1 MEYILENEVLKLK
14 VVSAGAEMKSLTRK
28 ADGQE
33 YLWKADPAFWGR
45 TAPVLFPL
53 VGKVVDDRYTENG
66 VEYQMSQHGFARDK
80 EFTCVSQT
88 EEEIQFSLC
97 QDEETKKVYPYDFEL
112 VVAYKLSGN
121 DVEVTW
127 TVKNPTTDTI
137 YYSLGGHPAFA
148 CPLKDGESQ
157 TAYSFALE
165 TDKDAVVC
173 TKFVDGYVTGE
184 TKEVALQNKVLP
196 IDAHLF
202 DEDALVIE
210 NNQVHKVSLLD
221 ANKEAY
227 LTVSYD
233 APVVGLWSPP
243 KKNAP
248 FVCIEPWYG
257 RCDRADFKGEWKER
271 EWGNALNANEEK
283 SGGYVITIK

>member
-221 ANKEAY
+221 ANKEEY

>member
-66 VEYQMSQHGFARDK
+66 VEYQMGQHGFARDK

-221 ANKEAY
+221 ANKEEY

>member
-1 MEYILENEVLKLK
+1 MEYILENDVLKLK

-53 VGKVVDDRYTENG
+53 VGKVVNDKYMENG
-66 VEYQMSQHGFARDK
+66 VEYKMGQHGFARDR
-80 EFTCVSQT
+80 EFDCVSQSS
-88 EEEIQFSLC
+88 EEIQFVLH

-112 VVAYKLSGN
+112 VVAYKLCGN
-121 DVEVTW
+121 EVEVKW
-127 TVKNPTTDTI
+127 TVKNPSDETI

-148 CPLKDGESQ
+148 CPLKEGESQ
-157 TAYSFALE
+157 TTYSFALE
-165 TDKDAVVC
+165 TDKDTIVC
-173 TKFVDGYVTGE
+173 AKFVDGYVTGE
-184 TKEVALQNKVLP
+184 TKEVALKNKILP
-196 IDAHLF
+196 MDEHLF

-210 NNQVHKVSLLD
+210 NHQVQKVSLLD
-221 ANKEAY
+221 ANGEAY
-227 LTVSYD
+227 LAVSYD

-243 KKNAP
+243 KKQAP

-257 RCDRADFKGEWKER
+257 RCDRSDYKGEWKER
-271 EWGNALNANEEK
+271 EWGNALEAGQEQV
-283 SGGYVITIK
+283 GGYQITVL